1 MFHCLGTNTI
11 MADVKLCGYAPYF
24 DYLAYMDV
32 DQRSKRNLAIDTK
45 LMTCNAILIYLRR
58 DFFPF
63 FSVLWCPFERGEL
76 RILELRTYRVR
87 EGRSIKKKMK
97 K

>member
-1 MFHCLGTNTI
+1 MTDVSLFRYTI

-45 LMTCNAILIYLRR
+45 LMTCIVLLIYLWR
-58 DFFPF
+58 DFFLF
-63 FSVLWCPFERGEL
+63 FLFYGAHFERGEL

-87 EGRSIKKKMK
+87 EGREI
-97 K
+97 